1 MVSISNPNKIKL
13 REKNQNDGSYKAG
26 IPLQI

>member
-13 REKNQNDGSYKAG
+13 REKNQNDNSYKAG

>member
-1 MVSISNPNKIKL
+1 MVSISNPNKKKL
-13 REKNQNDGSYKAG
+13 REKNQNDRSYKAG